1 MPSSALANG
10 ETTRLPLW
18 SVLATIGVCTAVKT
32 SKADLFKN
40 LQLPTMV
47 LQVSI
52 SLSNTSTSLS
62 LSLCGQRHKKQVFVG
77 DTTTSVTELKVLP
90 DCDYQSVNAYSH
102 QLKQYWGHKEVSTVL
117 YD

>member
-18 SVLATIGVCTAVKT
+18 SVLATIVVCTAVKT

-52 SLSNTSTSLS
+52 SLSNTPTSLS
-62 LSLCGQRHKKQVFVG
+62 LSH
-77 DTTTSVTELKVLP
+77 SVDSGTRSKCLWEIL
-90 DCDYQSVNAYSH
+90 
-102 QLKQYWGHKEVSTVL
+102 QLQ
-117 YD
+117 

>member
-18 SVLATIGVCTAVKT
+18 SVLATIVVCTAVKT

-52 SLSNTSTSLS
+52 SLSNTPTSLS
-62 LSLCGQRHKKQVFVG
+62 LSLILWTAAQEASVCGRYYNISDG
-77 DTTTSVTELKVLP
+77 AEGPIRL
-90 DCDYQSVNAYSH
+90 
-102 QLKQYWGHKEVSTVL
+102 
-117 YD
+117 